1 MGGPVGMLVGA
12 AIGASGSAALASL
25 AFRNRESTEQTDHFL
40 DAQTLNNGNASVRP
54 IRPHSVTNID
64 QREQNP
70 EALRQR
76 QDIPTYYR
84 MDGDDNDAPAPAI
97 TEPGRQQEPLRPT
110 AARTPM
116 VPRLTPQGVID
127 SIAAS
132 QPLPPEVLRLQRKA
146 ARNRLAPGQSAGP
159 PGSIQDVMQATAAP
173 TGGSSASSSLPF
185 GINASAPPLPVPQRN
200 RRNKTRPVAA
210 S

>member
-1 MGGPVGMLVGA
+1 MRMLAGA
-12 AIGASGSAALASL
+12 AIGAAGSAALASL
-25 AFRNRESTEQTDHFL
+25 AFRNRESTQQADHFL

-54 IRPHSVTNID
+54 IRPHFVTKID
-64 QREQNP
+64 QQEQNP
-70 EALRQR
+70 DALRQR
-76 QDIPTYYR
+76 QDIPTFYR
-84 MDGDDNDAPAPAI
+84 IDEDDDDDAPAPAI

-185 GINASAPPLPVPQRN
+185 GINANAPALPVPQRN

-210 S
+210 A

>member
-1 MGGPVGMLVGA
+1 MDLR
-12 AIGASGSAALASL
+12 SL
-25 AFRNRESTEQTDHFL
+25 NG
-40 DAQTLNNGNASVRP
+40 GNASVRP
-54 IRPHSVTNID
+54 IRPHFVID
-64 QREQNP
+64 QREQIQ

-84 MDGDDNDAPAPAI
+84 MDDDDDDAPGPAI

-116 VPRLTPQGVID
+116 VPRLPPQGVID
-127 SIAAS
+127 GMAAS
-132 QPLPPEVLRLQRKA
+132 QPLPPEVIRLQRKS
-146 ARNRLAPGQSAGP
+146 ARNRLAPSQTAGP

-185 GINASAPPLPVPQRN
+185 GINASAPALPAPN
-200 RRNKTRPVAA
+200 RRNKSRPVAA
-210 S
+210 VAAS